1 MASEAQTWDPE
12 PLPMRLLTGLLLPLF
27 SGCPV
32 TFPLGV
38 AAMDSCLHSDPP
50 GTRLESGSVCS
61 RQSQKGRASRTEEAL
76 EKAGG
81 TGSRP
86 LALYKGVRMIVKR
99 YIMNDVTAL
108 EDFVN
113 LFRNVKS
120 FHFTTLVNC

>member
-1 MASEAQTWDPE
+1 MAD
-12 PLPMRLLTGLLLPLF
+12 LFFLYPLF
-27 SGCPV
+27 RGQ
-32 TFPLGV
+32 LE
-38 AAMDSCLHSDPP
+38 ASDPP
-50 GTRLESGSVCS
+50 PKAWHSEVTVLVTGKPPSPVEDDET
-61 RQSQKGRASRTEEAL
+61 
-76 EKAGG
+76 AGG